1 MSKRLPFTK
10 IDNLLAHLYGLRRLG
25 IKIGLEH
32 TKELLRRCG
41 SPHRGLKTIHIAGTN
56 GKGSTAAMIHSIL
69 RESGLKVGLYTS
81 PHLIRFNERIRI
93 NGLPISDKY
102 IIEFMAQFKGVID
115 KVEATFFEATTVLA
129 LHYFSNKEVDVAVIE
144 TGLGGRLD
152 STNVIDPELTIITSI
167 DLDHQHILGE
177 TLIDVAA
184 EKAGIIKKQ
193 TPVLVCSQTPEVMD
207 VIRKKAQEC
216 NSPIIYS
223 NDPKKIIID
232 YRSTGFEL
240 DNKQYFVPL
249 IGAHQ
254 AINAG
259 LAIRAVMHHCPE
271 MKKTEIQ
278 SGLSNTKWLGRF
290 QPLIKKLP
298 IYYDVAHNPGGIR
311 TIRASL
317 DTLNSKVTNG
327 IMVLKNDKHVEQIA
341 SALNGLFNELFIA
354 SIQESN
360 LMDEQLLFN
369 SLKSQNLNCK
379 ITDSIEKGYTYL
391 YDRALK
397 GENGIIFGSHYVAES
412 VFNYFE
418 INFDNGSI

>member
-1 MSKRLPFTK
+1 MSKQSPFTK

-25 IKIGLEH
+25 IKVGLEH
-32 TKELLRRCG
+32 TNELLRRCG
-41 SPHRGLKTIHIAGTN
+41 SPHRRLNTIHIAGTN
-56 GKGSTAAMIHSIL
+56 GKGSTAAMIQSIL
-69 RESGLKVGLYTS
+69 RENGLKVGLYTS

-93 NGLPISDKY
+93 NGLSISDEY
-102 IIEFMAQFKGVID
+102 IIEFMAQYNGVID
-115 KVEATFFEATTVLA
+115 EVEATFFEATTVLA
-129 LHYFSNKEVDVAVIE
+129 LHYFSNKEVDLAVIE

-177 TLIDVAA
+177 TLIDVAT

-207 VIRKKAQEC
+207 VIRKKAQER

-223 NDPKKIIID
+223 NDPKRITVD
-232 YRSTGFEL
+232 HRSTGFEL

-259 LAIRAVMHHCPE
+259 LAIRAVMHQYPE

-278 SGLSNTKWLGRF
+278 SGLSNTKWFGRF
-290 QPLIKKLP
+290 QPLIKNLP
-298 IYYDVAHNPGGIR
+298 IYYDVAHNPSGIGTIR
-311 TIRASL
+311 TSL

-327 IMVLKNDKHVEQIA
+327 IIVLKNDRKVDQIA
-341 SALNGLFNELFIA
+341 LSLDGLFNELFVA
-354 SIQESN
+354 SIPESG
-360 LMDEQLLFN
+360 LMDEHLLFN
-369 SLKSQNLNCK
+369 SLKAQNLNCK
-379 ITDSIEKGYTYL
+379 IIDSIDKGYTYL
-391 YDRALK
+391 YNHALK

-418 INFDNGSI
+418 INFDNVSI

>member
-1 MSKRLPFTK
+1 MSKRSPFTK
-10 IDNLLAHLYGLRRLG
+10 IDNLLTHLYGLRRLG
-25 IKIGLEH
+25 IKVGLEH
-32 TKELLRRCG
+32 TNELLRRCG

-56 GKGSTAAMIHSIL
+56 GKGSTAAMIQAIL

-93 NGLPISDKY
+93 NGLPISDKS
-102 IIEFMAQFKGVID
+102 IIEFMAQFNSVINA
-115 KVEATFFEATTVLA
+115 VEATFFEATTVLA
-129 LHYFSNKEVDVAVIE
+129 LHYFSNQEVDVAVIE

-167 DLDHQHILGE
+167 DLDHQQLLGE
-177 TLIDVAA
+177 TLIDIAV

-207 VIRKKAQEC
+207 VIRNKAQES

-223 NDPKKIIID
+223 NNPQKIIID
-232 YRSTGFEL
+232 HHSTCFEL
-240 DNKQYFVPL
+240 DKKQYSVPL

-259 LAIRAVMHHCPE
+259 LAIRAVMHHFPE
-271 MKKTEIQ
+271 MKQTEIQ
-278 SGLSNTKWLGRF
+278 SGLSNTKWFGRF

-298 IYYDVAHNPGGIR
+298 IYYDVAHNPGGIH
-311 TIRASL
+311 TIRATL
-317 DTLNSKVTNG
+317 DNLNSKVTNG
-327 IMVLKNDKHVEQIA
+327 IMVLKNDKHVDQIA
-341 SALNGLFNELFIA
+341 LALDGLFNELFVA
-354 SIQESN
+354 SIPESE
-360 LMDEQLLFN
+360 LMDEQSLFN
-369 SLKSQNLNCK
+369 ALKAQNLNCN
-379 ITDSIEKGYTYL
+379 IMDSIEKGYTYL

-412 VFNYFE
+412 IYNYFE

>member
-1 MSKRLPFTK
+1 MSKRSPFTK

-25 IKIGLEH
+25 IKVGLEH
-32 TKELLRRCG
+32 TNELLRRCG

-56 GKGSTAAMIHSIL
+56 GKGSTAAMIQAIL
-69 RESGLKVGLYTS
+69 RENGLKVGLYTS

-93 NGLPISDKY
+93 NGLPISDEY
-102 IIEFMAQFKGVID
+102 IIEFMAQFNSVID
-115 KVEATFFEATTVLA
+115 AVEATFFEATTVLA
-129 LHYFSNKEVDVAVIE
+129 LHYFSNQEVDVAVIE

-167 DLDHQHILGE
+167 DLDHQQLLGE
-177 TLIDVAA
+177 TLIDIAV

-207 VIRKKAQEC
+207 VIRKKAQES

-223 NDPKKIIID
+223 NDPKNIIID
-232 YRSTGFEL
+232 HHSTGFEL
-240 DNKQYFVPL
+240 DKKQYFVPL

-278 SGLSNTKWLGRF
+278 SGLSNTKWFGRF
-290 QPLIKKLP
+290 QPLLKKLP

-327 IMVLKNDKHVEQIA
+327 IMVLKNDKNVDQIA
-341 SALNGLFNELFIA
+341 LALDGLFNELFVA
-354 SIQESN
+354 SIPESD

-369 SLKSQNLNCK
+369 ALKAQNLNCN
-379 ITDSIEKGYTYL
+379 IMDSIEKGCTYL

-412 VFNYFE
+412 IFDYFE

>member
-1 MSKRLPFTK
+1 MSKRSPFTK
-10 IDNLLAHLYGLRRLG
+10 IDNLLTHLYGLRRLG
-25 IKIGLEH
+25 IKVGLEH
-32 TKELLRRCG
+32 TNELLRRCG
-41 SPHRGLKTIHIAGTN
+41 NPHRGLKTIHIAGTN
-56 GKGSTAAMIHSIL
+56 GKGSTAAMIQAIL

-93 NGLPISDKY
+93 NGLPISDKS
-102 IIEFMAQFKGVID
+102 IIEFMAQFNSVINA
-115 KVEATFFEATTVLA
+115 VEATFFEATTVLA
-129 LHYFSNKEVDVAVIE
+129 LHYFSNQEVDVAVIE

-167 DLDHQHILGE
+167 DLDHQQLLGE
-177 TLIDVAA
+177 TLIDIAV

-207 VIRKKAQEC
+207 VIRNKAQES

-223 NDPKKIIID
+223 NNPQKIIID
-232 YRSTGFEL
+232 HHSTCFEL
-240 DNKQYFVPL
+240 DKKQYSVPL

-259 LAIRAVMHHCPE
+259 LAIRAVMHHFPE
-271 MKKTEIQ
+271 MKQTEIQ
-278 SGLSNTKWLGRF
+278 SGLSNTKWFGRF

-298 IYYDVAHNPGGIR
+298 IYYDVAHNPGGIH
-311 TIRASL
+311 TIRATL
-317 DTLNSKVTNG
+317 DNLNSKVTNG
-327 IMVLKNDKHVEQIA
+327 IMVLKNDKHVDQIA
-341 SALNGLFNELFIA
+341 LALDGLFNELFVA
-354 SIQESN
+354 SIPESE
-360 LMDEQLLFN
+360 LMDEQSLFN
-369 SLKSQNLNCK
+369 ALKAQNLNCN
-379 ITDSIEKGYTYL
+379 IMDSIEKGYTYL

-412 VFNYFE
+412 IYNYFE

>member
-1 MSKRLPFTK
+1 MSKRSPFTK
-10 IDNLLAHLYGLRRLG
+10 IDNLLTHLYSLRRLG
-25 IKIGLEH
+25 IKVGLEH
-32 TKELLRRCG
+32 TNELLRRCG
-41 SPHRGLKTIHIAGTN
+41 NPHRGLKTIHIAGTN
-56 GKGSTAAMIHSIL
+56 GKGSTAAMIQAIL

-93 NGLPISDKY
+93 NGLPISDKS
-102 IIEFMAQFKGVID
+102 IIEFMAQFNSVINA
-115 KVEATFFEATTVLA
+115 VEATFFEATTVLA
-129 LHYFSNKEVDVAVIE
+129 LHYFSNQEVDVAVIE

-167 DLDHQHILGE
+167 DLDHQQLLGE
-177 TLIDVAA
+177 TLIDIAV

-207 VIRKKAQEC
+207 VIRNKAQES

-223 NDPKKIIID
+223 NNPQKIIID
-232 YRSTGFEL
+232 HHSTCFEL
-240 DNKQYFVPL
+240 DKKQYSVPL

-259 LAIRAVMHHCPE
+259 LAIRAVMHHFPE
-271 MKKTEIQ
+271 MKQTEIQ
-278 SGLSNTKWLGRF
+278 SGLSNTKWFGRF

-298 IYYDVAHNPGGIR
+298 IYYDVAHNPGGIH
-311 TIRASL
+311 TIRATL
-317 DTLNSKVTNG
+317 DNLNSKVTNG
-327 IMVLKNDKHVEQIA
+327 IMVLKNDKHVDQIA
-341 SALNGLFNELFIA
+341 LALDGLFNELFVA
-354 SIQESN
+354 SIPESE

-369 SLKSQNLNCK
+369 ALKAQNLNCN
-379 ITDSIEKGYTYL
+379 IMDSIEKGYTYL

-412 VFNYFE
+412 IFNYFE

>member
-1 MSKRLPFTK
+1 MSKRSPFTK

-25 IKIGLEH
+25 IKVGLEH
-32 TKELLRRCG
+32 TNELLRRCG

-56 GKGSTAAMIHSIL
+56 GKGSTAAMIQAIL

-93 NGLPISDKY
+93 NGLPISDEY
-102 IIEFMAQFKGVID
+102 IIEFMAQFNSVID
-115 KVEATFFEATTVLA
+115 AVEATFFEATTVLA
-129 LHYFSNKEVDVAVIE
+129 LHYFSNQEVDVAVIE

-167 DLDHQHILGE
+167 DLDHQQLLGE
-177 TLIDVAA
+177 TQIDIAV

-207 VIRKKAQEC
+207 VIRKKAQES

-223 NDPKKIIID
+223 NDPKNIIID
-232 YRSTGFEL
+232 HHSTGFEL
-240 DNKQYFVPL
+240 DKKQYFVPL

-271 MKKTEIQ
+271 MKQTEIQ
-278 SGLSNTKWLGRF
+278 LGLSNTKWFGRF
-290 QPLIKKLP
+290 QPLLNNFP

-327 IMVLKNDKHVEQIA
+327 IMVLKNDKHVDQIA
-341 SALNGLFNELFIA
+341 LALDGLFNELFVA
-354 SIQESN
+354 SIPESD

-369 SLKSQNLNCK
+369 ALKAQNLNCN
-379 ITDSIEKGYTYL
+379 IMDSIEKGYTYL

-412 VFNYFE
+412 IFDYFE

>member
-1 MSKRLPFTK
+1 MSKRSPFTK

-25 IKIGLEH
+25 IKVGLEH
-32 TKELLRRCG
+32 TNELLRRCG

-56 GKGSTAAMIHSIL
+56 GKGSTAAMIQAIL

-93 NGLPISDKY
+93 NGLPISDEY
-102 IIEFMAQFKGVID
+102 IIEFMAQFNSVID
-115 KVEATFFEATTVLA
+115 AVEATFFEATTVLA
-129 LHYFSNKEVDVAVIE
+129 LHYFSNQEVDVAVIE

-167 DLDHQHILGE
+167 DLDHQQLLGE
-177 TLIDVAA
+177 TLIDIAV

-207 VIRKKAQEC
+207 VIRKKAQES

-223 NDPKKIIID
+223 NDPKNIIID
-232 YRSTGFEL
+232 HHSTGFEL
-240 DNKQYFVPL
+240 DKKQYFVPL

-278 SGLSNTKWLGRF
+278 SGLSNTKWFGRF
-290 QPLIKKLP
+290 QPLLKKLP

-327 IMVLKNDKHVEQIA
+327 IMVLKNDKNVDQIA
-341 SALNGLFNELFIA
+341 LALDGLFNELFVA
-354 SIQESN
+354 SIPESD

-369 SLKSQNLNCK
+369 ALKAQNLNCN
-379 ITDSIEKGYTYL
+379 IMDSIEKGYTYL

-412 VFNYFE
+412 IFNYFE

>member
-1 MSKRLPFTK
+1 MSKRSPFTK

-25 IKIGLEH
+25 IKVGLEH
-32 TKELLRRCG
+32 TNELLRRCG

-56 GKGSTAAMIHSIL
+56 GKGSTAAMIQAIL

-93 NGLPISDKY
+93 NGLPISDEY
-102 IIEFMAQFKGVID
+102 IIEFMAQFNSVID
-115 KVEATFFEATTVLA
+115 AVEATFFEATTVLA
-129 LHYFSNKEVDVAVIE
+129 LHYFSNQEVDVAVIE

-167 DLDHQHILGE
+167 DLDHQQLLGE
-177 TLIDVAA
+177 TQIDIAV

-207 VIRKKAQEC
+207 VIRKKAQES

-223 NDPKKIIID
+223 NDPKNIIID
-232 YRSTGFEL
+232 HHSTGFEL
-240 DNKQYFVPL
+240 DKKQYFVPL

-271 MKKTEIQ
+271 MKQTEIQ
-278 SGLSNTKWLGRF
+278 LGLSNTKWFGRF
-290 QPLIKKLP
+290 QPLLNNFP

-327 IMVLKNDKHVEQIA
+327 IMVLKNDKHVDQIA
-341 SALNGLFNELFIA
+341 LALDGLFNELFVA
-354 SIQESN
+354 SIPESD

-369 SLKSQNLNCK
+369 ALKAQNLNCN
-379 ITDSIEKGYTYL
+379 IMDSIEKGYTYL

-412 VFNYFE
+412 IFNYFE

>member
-1 MSKRLPFTK
+1 MSKRSPFTK
-10 IDNLLAHLYGLRRLG
+10 IDNLLTHLYSLRRLG
-25 IKIGLEH
+25 IKVGLEH
-32 TKELLRRCG
+32 TNELLRRCG
-41 SPHRGLKTIHIAGTN
+41 NPHRGLKTIHIAGTN
-56 GKGSTAAMIHSIL
+56 GKGSTAAMIQAIL

-93 NGLPISDKY
+93 NGLPISDKS
-102 IIEFMAQFKGVID
+102 IIEFMAQFNSVINA
-115 KVEATFFEATTVLA
+115 VEATFFEATTVLA
-129 LHYFSNKEVDVAVIE
+129 LHYFSNQEVDVAVIE

-167 DLDHQHILGE
+167 DLDHQQLLGE
-177 TLIDVAA
+177 TLIDIAV

-207 VIRKKAQEC
+207 VIRNKAQES

-223 NDPKKIIID
+223 NNPQKIIID
-232 YRSTGFEL
+232 HHSTCFEL
-240 DNKQYFVPL
+240 DKKQYSVPL

-259 LAIRAVMHHCPE
+259 LAIRAVMHHFPE
-271 MKKTEIQ
+271 MKQTEIQ
-278 SGLSNTKWLGRF
+278 SGLSNTKWFGRF

-298 IYYDVAHNPGGIR
+298 IYYDVAHNPGGIH
-311 TIRASL
+311 TIRATL
-317 DTLNSKVTNG
+317 DNLNSKVTNG
-327 IMVLKNDKHVEQIA
+327 IMVLKNDKHVDQIA
-341 SALNGLFNELFIA
+341 LALDGLFNELFVA
-354 SIQESN
+354 SIPESE
-360 LMDEQLLFN
+360 LMDEQSLFN
-369 SLKSQNLNCK
+369 ALKAQNLNCN
-379 ITDSIEKGYTYL
+379 IMDSIEKGYTYL

-412 VFNYFE
+412 IYNYFE

>member
-1 MSKRLPFTK
+1 MSKRSPFTK

-25 IKIGLEH
+25 IKVGLEH
-32 TKELLRRCG
+32 TNELLRRCG

-56 GKGSTAAMIHSIL
+56 GKGSTAAMIQAIL
-69 RESGLKVGLYTS
+69 RENGLKVGLYTS
-81 PHLIRFNERIRI
+81 PHLISFNERIRI
-93 NGLPISDKY
+93 NGLPISDEY
-102 IIEFMAQFKGVID
+102 IIEFMAQFNSVID
-115 KVEATFFEATTVLA
+115 EIEATFFEATTVLA
-129 LHYFSNKEVDVAVIE
+129 LHYFSNQEVDVAVIE

-167 DLDHQHILGE
+167 DLDHQQLLGE
-177 TLIDVAA
+177 TLIDIAV

-207 VIRKKAQEC
+207 VIRKKAQE
-216 NSPIIYS
+216 NNAPIIYS
-223 NDPKKIIID
+223 NDPKKINID
-232 YRSTGFEL
+232 HHSTGFEL
-240 DNKQYFVPL
+240 DKKQYFVPL

-278 SGLSNTKWLGRF
+278 SGLSNTKWFGRF
-290 QPLIKKLP
+290 QPLLKKLP

-327 IMVLKNDKHVEQIA
+327 IMVLKNDKNVDQIA
-341 SALNGLFNELFIA
+341 LALDGLFNELFVA
-354 SIQESN
+354 SIPESD

-369 SLKSQNLNCK
+369 ALKAQNLNCN
-379 ITDSIEKGYTYL
+379 IMDSIEKGYTYL
-391 YDRALK
+391 YDHALK

-412 VFNYFE
+412 IFDYFE

>member
-1 MSKRLPFTK
+1 MSKRSPFTK

-25 IKIGLEH
+25 IKVGLEH
-32 TKELLRRCG
+32 TNELLRRCG

-56 GKGSTAAMIHSIL
+56 GKGSTAAMIHAIL

-93 NGLPISDKY
+93 NGLPISDEY
-102 IIEFMAQFKGVID
+102 IIKFMAQFNSVID
-115 KVEATFFEATTVLA
+115 AVEATFFEATTVLA
-129 LHYFSNKEVDVAVIE
+129 LHYFSNQEVDVAVIE

-167 DLDHQHILGE
+167 DLDHQQLLGE
-177 TLIDVAA
+177 TLIDIAV

-207 VIRKKAQEC
+207 VIRKKAQES

-223 NDPKKIIID
+223 NDPKNIIID
-232 YRSTGFEL
+232 HHSTGFEL
-240 DNKQYFVPL
+240 DKKQYFVPL

-271 MKKTEIQ
+271 MKQTEIQ
-278 SGLSNTKWLGRF
+278 LGLSNTKWFGRF
-290 QPLIKKLP
+290 QPLLKNFP

-327 IMVLKNDKHVEQIA
+327 IMVLKNDKHVDQIA
-341 SALNGLFNELFIA
+341 LALDGLFNELFVA
-354 SIQESN
+354 SIPESD

-369 SLKSQNLNCK
+369 ALKAQNLNCN
-379 ITDSIEKGYTYL
+379 IMDSIEKGYTYL

-412 VFNYFE
+412 IFDYFE

>member
-1 MSKRLPFTK
+1 MSERFPFTE

-25 IKIGLEH
+25 IKVGLEH
-32 TKELLRRCG
+32 TNELLRRCG
-41 SPHRGLKTIHIAGTN
+41 SPHRKLKTIHIAGTN
-56 GKGSTAAMIHSIL
+56 GKGSTAAMIQAIL
-69 RESGLKVGLYTS
+69 RESGLSVGLYTS

-93 NGLPISDKY
+93 NGIPISDKS
-102 IIEFMAQFKGVID
+102 IIEFMAQFNSVID
-115 KVEATFFEATTVLA
+115 EVEATFFEATTVLA
-129 LHYFSNKEVDVAVIE
+129 LYYFSNQKVDVAVIE

-177 TLIDVAA
+177 TLMDIAG

-207 VIRKKAQEC
+207 VIRKKAQES
-216 NSPIIYS
+216 NSPIMFS
-223 NDPKKIIID
+223 NNPQKIIINHC
-232 YRSTGFEL
+232 STEFEL
-240 DNKQYFVPL
+240 DEKQYSVPL

-259 LAIRAVMHHCPE
+259 LAIRAVMHCYPE
-271 MKKTEIQ
+271 MKQTEIQ
-278 SGLSNTKWLGRF
+278 SGLSNTKWFGRF

-311 TIRASL
+311 TIRAIL

-327 IMVLKNDKHVEQIA
+327 IMVLKNDKHVDQIA
-341 SALNGLFNELFIA
+341 LALDGLFNELFVA
-354 SIQESN
+354 SIPESE
-360 LMDEQLLFN
+360 LMGEQLLFN
-369 SLKSQNLNCK
+369 ALKAQNLNCN
-379 ITDSIEKGYTYL
+379 IMDPIEKGYTYL

-412 VFNYFE
+412 IFNYFE

>member
-1 MSKRLPFTK
+1 MSKRSPFTK

-25 IKIGLEH
+25 IKVGLEH
-32 TKELLRRCG
+32 TNELLRRCG

-56 GKGSTAAMIHSIL
+56 GKGSTAAMIQAIL

-93 NGLPISDKY
+93 NGLPISDKS
-102 IIEFMAQFKGVID
+102 IIDFMTQFNSAID
-115 KVEATFFEATTVLA
+115 EVEATFFEVTTVLA
-129 LHYFSNKEVDVAVIE
+129 LHYFSNQEVDVAVIE

-152 STNVIDPELTIITSI
+152 STNVIEPELTIITSV

-177 TLIDVAA
+177 TLIDIAV

-193 TPVLVCSQTPEVMD
+193 TPVLVASQTPEVID
-207 VIRKKAQEC
+207 VIRKKAQES

-223 NDPKKIIID
+223 NDPKNIIID
-232 YRSTGFEL
+232 HHSTGFEL
-240 DNKQYFVPL
+240 DKKQYFVPL

-271 MKKTEIQ
+271 MKQTEIQ
-278 SGLSNTKWLGRF
+278 LGLSNTKWFGRF
-290 QPLIKKLP
+290 QPLLNNFP

-327 IMVLKNDKHVEQIA
+327 IMVLKNDKHVDQIA
-341 SALNGLFNELFIA
+341 LALDGLFNELFVA
-354 SIQESN
+354 SIPESD

-369 SLKSQNLNCK
+369 ALKAQNLNCK
-379 ITDSIEKGYTYL
+379 IMDSIEKGYTYL

-412 VFNYFE
+412 IFNYYE

>member
-1 MSKRLPFTK
+1 MSKRSQFTK
-10 IDNLLAHLYGLRRLG
+10 IDNLLTHLYGLRRLG
-25 IKIGLEH
+25 IKVGLEH
-32 TKELLRRCG
+32 TNELLMRCG
-41 SPHRGLKTIHIAGTN
+41 SPHWGLKTIHIAGTN
-56 GKGSTAAMIHSIL
+56 GKGSTAAMIQAML

-93 NGLPISDKY
+93 NGLPIPDEY
-102 IIEFMAQFKGVID
+102 IIEFMARFKSVID
-115 KVEATFFEATTVLA
+115 AVKATFFEATTVLA
-129 LHYFSNKEVDVAVIE
+129 FHYFSNQEVDVAVIE

-167 DLDHQHILGE
+167 DLDHQQLLGE
-177 TLIDVAA
+177 TLIDIAV

-193 TPVLVCSQTPEVMD
+193 TPVLVCSQKPEAMD
-207 VIRKKAQEC
+207 VIRKKSKES

-223 NDPKKIIID
+223 NDPKNIIID
-232 YRSTGFEL
+232 HHSTGFEL
-240 DNKQYFVPL
+240 DKKPYFVPL

-259 LAIRAVMHHCPE
+259 LAIRAVMHHSPE
-271 MKKTEIQ
+271 MKHKEIQ
-278 SGLSNTKWLGRF
+278 SGLSNTKWFGRF
-290 QPLIKKLP
+290 QPLLKNLP

-327 IMVLKNDKHVEQIA
+327 IMVLKNDKHVDQIA
-341 SALNGLFNELFIA
+341 IALDGLFNELFVA
-354 SIQESN
+354 SIPESD

-369 SLKSQNLNCK
+369 ALNDQNLNCN
-379 ITDSIEKGYTYL
+379 IMDSIEKGYTYL

-412 VFNYFE
+412 IFNYFE

>member
-232 YRSTGFEL
+232 YRSTVFEL

>member
-1 MSKRLPFTK
+1 MSKRYPFTK
-10 IDNLLAHLYGLRRLG
+10 IDNLLEHLYGLRRLG
-25 IKIGLEH
+25 IKVGLEH
-32 TKELLRRCG
+32 TNELLRQCG
-41 SPHRGLKTIHIAGTN
+41 NPQRGLRTIHIAGTN
-56 GKGSTAAMIHSIL
+56 GKGSTAAMIHAIL
-69 RESGLKVGLYTS
+69 RGNGLKVGLYTS

-93 NGLPISDKY
+93 NGLPISDKS
-102 IIEFMAQFKGVID
+102 IIDFMMQFNSAID
-115 KVEATFFEATTVLA
+115 EVEATFFEVTTVLA
-129 LHYFSNKEVDVAVIE
+129 LHYFSNQEVDVAIIE

-152 STNVIDPELTIITSI
+152 STNVIEPLLTIITSV

-177 TLIDVAA
+177 TLIEIAL

-193 TPVLVCSQTPEVMD
+193 TPVLVASQTPEVID

-216 NSPIIYS
+216 SSPIIYC
-223 NDPKKIIID
+223 NDPEKIIID
-232 YRSTGFEL
+232 HHSTGFEL
-240 DNKQYFVPL
+240 DKKKYYIPL

-259 LAIRAVMHHCPE
+259 LAISAVMHHLPE
-271 MKKTEIQ
+271 MKQTQIQ

-290 QPLIKKLP
+290 QPLTKELP

-311 TIRASL
+311 TIRSTL

-327 IMVLKNDKHVEQIA
+327 IMVLKNDKDVDQIA
-341 SALNGLFNELFIA
+341 LALDGLFNKLFVA
-354 SIQESN
+354 SIPESE
-360 LMDEQLLFN
+360 LMDEQSLFN
-369 SLKSQNLNCK
+369 ALKAQNINCN
-379 ITDSIEKGYTYL
+379 IMDSIEKGYTYL

-412 VFNYFE
+412 IFNYFE

>member
-1 MSKRLPFTK
+1 MSKRSPFTK

-25 IKIGLEH
+25 IKVGLEH
-32 TKELLRRCG
+32 TNELLRRCG

-56 GKGSTAAMIHSIL
+56 GKGSTAAMIQAIL

-81 PHLIRFNERIRI
+81 PHLISFNERIRI
-93 NGLPISDKY
+93 NGLPISDEY
-102 IIEFMAQFKGVID
+102 IIEFMARFNSVID
-115 KVEATFFEATTVLA
+115 AVEATFFEATTVLA
-129 LHYFSNKEVDVAVIE
+129 LHYFLNQEVDVAVIE

-167 DLDHQHILGE
+167 DLDHQQLLGE
-177 TLIDVAA
+177 TLIDIAV

-207 VIRKKAQEC
+207 VIRKKAQE
-216 NSPIIYS
+216 NNAPIIYS
-223 NDPKKIIID
+223 NDPKKINID
-232 YRSTGFEL
+232 HHSTGFEL
-240 DNKQYFVPL
+240 DKKQYFVPL

-278 SGLSNTKWLGRF
+278 SGLSNTKWFGRF
-290 QPLIKKLP
+290 QPLLKKLP

-327 IMVLKNDKHVEQIA
+327 IIVLKNDKHVDQIA
-341 SALNGLFNELFIA
+341 SALDGLFNELFVA
-354 SIQESN
+354 SISESD

-369 SLKSQNLNCK
+369 ALKAQNLNCN
-379 ITDSIEKGYTYL
+379 IMDSIEKGYTYL
-391 YDRALK
+391 YDHALK

-412 VFNYFE
+412 IFNYFE

>member
-1 MSKRLPFTK
+1 MSKRFPFTK

-25 IKIGLEH
+25 IKVGLEH
-32 TKELLRRCG
+32 TNELLRRCG

-93 NGLPISDKY
+93 NGLPISDEY
-102 IIEFMAQFKGVID
+102 IIEFMAQFNGVID

-129 LHYFSNKEVDVAVIE
+129 LHYFSNEEVDVAVIE

-193 TPVLVCSQTPEVMD
+193 KPVLVCSQKPEVMD
-207 VIRKKAQEC
+207 VIRKKAKES
-216 NSPIIYS
+216 NSPFLYS

-232 YRSTGFEL
+232 RHSTGFEL

-259 LAIRAVMHHCPE
+259 LAIRAVMHYCPE

-327 IMVLKNDKHVEQIA
+327 IMVLKNDKHVDQIA
-341 SALNGLFNELFIA
+341 LALDGFFNELFVA
-354 SIQESN
+354 SIPESN

-369 SLKSQNLNCK
+369 SLKAQNLNCK

>member
-1 MSKRLPFTK
+1 MSKRSPFTK

-25 IKIGLEH
+25 IKVGLEH
-32 TKELLRRCG
+32 TNELLRRCG

-56 GKGSTAAMIHSIL
+56 GKGSTAAMIQAIL

-93 NGLPISDKY
+93 NGLPISDEY
-102 IIEFMAQFKGVID
+102 IIKFMAQFNSVID
-115 KVEATFFEATTVLA
+115 AVEATFFEATTVLA
-129 LHYFSNKEVDVAVIE
+129 LHYFSNQEVDVAVIE

-167 DLDHQHILGE
+167 DLDHQQLLGE
-177 TLIDVAA
+177 TQIDIAV

-207 VIRKKAQEC
+207 VIRKKAQES

-223 NDPKKIIID
+223 NDPKNIIID
-232 YRSTGFEL
+232 HHSTGFEL
-240 DNKQYFVPL
+240 DKKQYFVPL

-271 MKKTEIQ
+271 MKQTEIQ
-278 SGLSNTKWLGRF
+278 LGLSNTKWFGRF
-290 QPLIKKLP
+290 QPLLNNFP

-327 IMVLKNDKHVEQIA
+327 IMVLKNDKHVDQIA
-341 SALNGLFNELFIA
+341 LALDGLFNELFVA
-354 SIQESN
+354 SIPESD

-369 SLKSQNLNCK
+369 ALKAQNLNCN
-379 ITDSIEKGYTYL
+379 IMDSIEKGYTYL

-412 VFNYFE
+412 IFDYFE

>member
-1 MSKRLPFTK
+1 MSKRSPFTK
-10 IDNLLAHLYGLRRLG
+10 IDNLLTHLYGLRRLG
-25 IKIGLEH
+25 IKVGLEH
-32 TKELLRRCG
+32 TNELLRRCG

-56 GKGSTAAMIHSIL
+56 GKGSTAAMIQAIL
-69 RESGLKVGLYTS
+69 RGNGLKVGLYTS

-93 NGLPISDKY
+93 NGLPISDEY
-102 IIEFMAQFKGVID
+102 IIEFMAQFNSVID
-115 KVEATFFEATTVLA
+115 AVEATFFEATTVLA
-129 LHYFSNKEVDVAVIE
+129 LHYFSNQEVDVAVIE

-167 DLDHQHILGE
+167 DLDHQHLLGE

-207 VIRKKAQEC
+207 VIRKKAQES

-223 NDPKKIIID
+223 NDPKNIIID
-232 YRSTGFEL
+232 HHSTGFEL
-240 DNKQYFVPL
+240 DKKQYFVPL

-259 LAIRAVMHHCPE
+259 LAIRAVMHHCPK
-271 MKKTEIQ
+271 MKQTEIQ
-278 SGLSNTKWLGRF
+278 LGLSNTKWFGRF
-290 QPLIKKLP
+290 QPLLKKLP

-317 DTLNSKVTNG
+317 DTLNSKVNNG
-327 IMVLKNDKHVEQIA
+327 IIVLKNDKHVDQIA
-341 SALNGLFNELFIA
+341 SALDGLFNELFVA
-354 SIQESN
+354 SISESD

-369 SLKSQNLNCK
+369 ALKAQNLNCN
-379 ITDSIEKGYTYL
+379 IMDSIEKGYTYL
-391 YDRALK
+391 YDHALK

-412 VFNYFE
+412 IFNYFE

>member
-1 MSKRLPFTK
+1 MSKRSPFTK

-25 IKIGLEH
+25 IKVGLEH
-32 TKELLRRCG
+32 TNELLRRCG

-56 GKGSTAAMIHSIL
+56 GKGSTAAMIQAIL

-81 PHLIRFNERIRI
+81 PHLISFNERIRI
-93 NGLPISDKY
+93 NGLPISDEY
-102 IIEFMAQFKGVID
+102 IIEFMARFNSVID
-115 KVEATFFEATTVLA
+115 AVEATFFEATTVLA
-129 LHYFSNKEVDVAVIE
+129 LHYFSNQEVDVAVIE

-167 DLDHQHILGE
+167 DLDHQQLLGE
-177 TLIDVAA
+177 TLIDIAV

-207 VIRKKAQEC
+207 VIRKKAQES

-232 YRSTGFEL
+232 HHSTGFEL
-240 DNKQYFVPL
+240 DKKQYFVPL

-278 SGLSNTKWLGRF
+278 SGLSNTKWFGRF
-290 QPLIKKLP
+290 QPLLKKLP

-317 DTLNSKVTNG
+317 DTINSKVANG
-327 IMVLKNDKHVEQIA
+327 IMVLKNDKHVDQIA
-341 SALNGLFNELFIA
+341 LALDGLFNELFVA
-354 SIQESN
+354 SIPESE
-360 LMDEQLLFN
+360 LMDEQSLFN
-369 SLKSQNLNCK
+369 ALKAQNLNCN
-379 ITDSIEKGYTYL
+379 IMDSIEKGYRYL
-391 YDRALK
+391 YERALQ
-397 GENGIIFGSHYVAES
+397 GENGIIFGSHHVAES
-412 VFNYFE
+412 IFNYFE

>member
-232 YRSTGFEL
+232 YRSTVFEL

-278 SGLSNTKWLGRF
+278 SGLSNTIWLGRF

>member
-1 MSKRLPFTK
+1 MSERSPFTE

-25 IKIGLEH
+25 IKVGLEH
-32 TKELLRRCG
+32 TNELLRRCG

-56 GKGSTAAMIHSIL
+56 GKGSTAAMIQAIL

-93 NGLPISDKY
+93 NGLPISDEY
-102 IIEFMAQFKGVID
+102 IIEFMAQFNSVID
-115 KVEATFFEATTVLA
+115 AVEATFFEATTVLA
-129 LHYFSNKEVDVAVIE
+129 LHYFSNQEVDVAVIE

-152 STNVIDPELTIITSI
+152 STNVIEPELTIITSI
-167 DLDHQHILGE
+167 DLDHQQLLGE
-177 TLIDVAA
+177 TLIDIAV

-207 VIRKKAQEC
+207 VIRNKAQES

-223 NDPKKIIID
+223 NNPQKIIID
-232 YRSTGFEL
+232 HHSTGFEL
-240 DNKQYFVPL
+240 DKKQYSVPL

-278 SGLSNTKWLGRF
+278 SGLSNTKWFGRF
-290 QPLIKKLP
+290 QPLLKKLP

-317 DTLNSKVTNG
+317 DTLNSKVNNG
-327 IMVLKNDKHVEQIA
+327 IIVLKNDKHVDQIA
-341 SALNGLFNELFIA
+341 SALDGLFNELFVA
-354 SIQESN
+354 SISESD

-369 SLKSQNLNCK
+369 ALKAQNLNCN
-379 ITDSIEKGYTYL
+379 IMDSIEKGYTYL
-391 YDRALK
+391 YDHALK

-412 VFNYFE
+412 IFNYFE